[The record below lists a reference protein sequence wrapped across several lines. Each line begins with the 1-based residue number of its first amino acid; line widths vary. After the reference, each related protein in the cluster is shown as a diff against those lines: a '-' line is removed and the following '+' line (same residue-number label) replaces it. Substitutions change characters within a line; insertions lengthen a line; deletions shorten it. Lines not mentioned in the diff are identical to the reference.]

1 MIDFGLKNNFLP
13 IHHPPIFGHKNP
25 DILSPNERMACEI
38 TESTLLLF
46 ADLNGTSSIEFGTL
60 AESVCSELGLS
71 LSRNDFVFKVR
82 FL

>member
-1 MIDFGLKNNFLP
+1 
-13 IHHPPIFGHKNP
+13 
-25 DILSPNERMACEI
+25 MACEI